1 MGTRDDMTVAA
12 FIEALD
18 ERGIELWFE
27 GARLRFRA
35 PQGAVSAPLRA
46 ELAARREEIVAHLR
60 AKAMGSKAI
69 PPLSFSQRSLWISHQ
84 QTPESAAYHVAMPM
98 EICSHLDLP
107 ALLQALQALVDRH
120 GALRTTYDT
129 VDGEPVQLVAGAH
142 PPKLEIHD
150 VVDVGDFK
158 LRLMIEEDYRRP
170 FDLVQGPVFR
180 ILFSRAAQTLH
191 ILLLTVHHIAVDA
204 WSMLLLV
211 EELLSLYAEAIGPGV
226 ASLPRPDNAYTD
238 YVRWQ
243 EAWLAGSESDRLWS
257 YWRQKLA
264 LPLVQLELPADRPHP
279 SASTMR
285 GASVPLRIVA
295 KLTGRVKD
303 LARQEETTPFV
314 VLLAAF
320 NVLPNNSAAVRTW
333 LSERPCSRGANRI
346 PACGRQ
352 LRQFPRAAQHHRQR
366 HDFS

>member
-1 MGTRDDMTVAA
+1 MGTGDDMTVAA

-69 PPLSFSQRSLWISHQ
+69 SPLSFSQRSLWISHQ

-150 VVDVGDFK
+150 VVDVADAK
-158 LRLMIEEDYRRP
+158 LRLIIEKDYRRP

-180 ILFSRAAQTLH
+180 TSLFTRRSDSISFCYGPSHRGRRM
-191 ILLLTVHHIAVDA
+191 VDA
-204 WSMLLLV
+204 
-211 EELLSLYAEAIGPGV
+211 A
-226 ASLPRPDNAYTD
+226 PRGGTAF
-238 YVRWQ
+238 
-243 EAWLAGSESDRLWS
+243 GSTQRRSDRAWPVSLDPITLIPTTFVGRRRGS
-257 YWRQKLA
+257 PDRIRSALVILA
-264 LPLVQLELPADRPHP
+264 PEARTAAGPA
-279 SASTMR
+279 
-285 GASVPLRIVA
+285 
-295 KLTGRVKD
+295 
-303 LARQEETTPFV
+303 
-314 VLLAAF
+314 
-320 NVLPNNSAAVRTW
+320 
-333 LSERPCSRGANRI
+333 
-346 PACGRQ
+346 
-352 LRQFPRAAQHHRQR
+352 
-366 HDFS
+366 